1 MRQGYDAERCYR
13 RGMIPIVRPRIF
25 WLAFGLTVYGVL
37 GGIAAVRLLAF
48 GGSQE
53 PASIVLVVIGFSAWG
68 IGALGAAL
76 AVRVALGG
84 TRLPRLWLAIAMTVG
99 AVSWAIAFDAFVSLH
114 NWSTTEFAVYC
125 PEGCGPYPYEIRLYI
140 AIAVA
145 SAALLASAITVAL
158 AARQLSTRER
168 VRIGAAVLVSSIP
181 FLNLAIF
188 VERIP
193 PLPDM
198 TPREHR
204 Q

>member
-1 MRQGYDAERCYR
+1 
-13 RGMIPIVRPRIF
+13 MIPVARPRVF
-25 WLAFGLTVYGVL
+25 WLAFGLTAYGVL

-53 PASIVLVVIGFSAWG
+53 SAAIVLVVIGFSAWG

-84 TRLPRLWLAIAMTVG
+84 TRLRRLWLATAMTVG
-99 AVSWAIAFDAFVSLH
+99 AVSWDIAFDAFVSLH

-140 AIAVA
+140 ALAVTA
-145 SAALLASAITVAL
+145 SALLASAITVAL
-158 AARQLSTRER
+158 AARQLSTRNR
-168 VRIGAAVLVSSIP
+168 VRVGAAVLVASIP
-181 FLNLAIF
+181 FVNLAIF
-188 VERIP
+188 VERNP
-193 PLPDM
+193 QLPDI

-204 Q
+204 